1 MKKNN
6 EILLNLP
13 QVISDKVVNFS
24 AYLLAQEAWRRG
36 LSIKVRHKKFIHYSI
51 THQKEQRGWEKYL
64 AKILP
69 FIVNKQ
75 SKLTYS
81 FYRGKVNNVPRKTLK
96 ATKDKDLAKL
106 YLSRAG
112 VPVPE
117 GRKFVAGTSD
127 DEILAYARK
136 LGYPVVIKPAG
147 GSGGRG
153 VFTNIENEI
162 ALKDNIAYLR
172 NEINVKESLV
182 EKHIDGDDYRAF
194 VLDGQVLAVAKRIPA
209 NIVGNGSDTIQQL
222 IDAKN
227 KQRRKNPYL
236 RDGLIEIDKELL
248 DRVQRAGYSLE
259 SVLEEGKQL
268 FLRGKSNALAGGDT
282 VDVTDE
288 VPDSLKEIAVRA
300 VKAFP
305 GLTYAGVDTIAD
317 FKRNKIVV
325 NEVNSIPAIGLHL
338 FPCSGQARDIPGAI
352 IDRYFPDSCRYKN
365 LNRNLYFDVKKA
377 LKPLKDGKVKEVT
390 IAPAPSFKVK
400 CKKILISGDVQD
412 VGFEKWVQRQA
423 RRLNLSGFVKLRE
436 DRKLMVVVAG
446 RGKSVNRFEKR
457 CLRGP
462 KAARVAKVDSK
473 KWTKP
478 VMIGFRIIDK

>member
-1 MKKNN
+1 M
-6 EILLNLP
+6 L
-13 QVISDKVVNFS
+13 
-24 AYLLAQEAWRRG
+24 R
-36 LSIKVRHKKFIHYSI
+36 
-51 THQKEQRGWEKYL
+51 
-64 AKILP
+64 
-69 FIVNKQ
+69 
-75 SKLTYS
+75 
-81 FYRGKVNNVPRKTLK
+81 
-96 ATKDKDLAKL
+96 
-106 YLSRAG
+106 
-112 VPVPE
+112 
-117 GRKFVAGTSD
+117 
-127 DEILAYARK
+127 
-136 LGYPVVIKPAG
+136 
-147 GSGGRG
+147 
-153 VFTNIENEI
+153 TNREENP
-162 ALKDNIAYLR
+162 
-172 NEINVKESLV
+172 
-182 EKHIDGDDYRAF
+182 H
-194 VLDGQVLAVAKRIPA
+194 
-209 NIVGNGSDTIQQL
+209 
-222 IDAKN
+222 
-227 KQRRKNPYL
+227 L

-400 CKKILISGDVQD
+400 CKNINFWRCTD
-412 VGFEKWVQRQA
+412 VGLKMGSTASEE
-423 RRLNLSGFVKLRE
+423 VK
-436 DRKLMVVVAG
+436 
-446 RGKSVNRFEKR
+446 
-457 CLRGP
+457 P
-462 KAARVAKVDSK
+462 
-473 KWTKP
+473 
-478 VMIGFRIIDK
+478 